1 MRNGQ
6 CKIKTRFYFFYIQS
20 IKKFIVFCRLVR
32 KSLFHKTKLV
42 LFDNIKCYNYY
53 FEPLVWTQILSQY
66 RKILFYCKV
75 KFENNLQLSLR
86 QISQVYLDFFQQ
98 VVRMCNLGITFFAN
112 LQKNLLSPLG
122 AYSVREF
129 RSPGQRIW
137 VETIRHFLL
146 LFFDRVEKVWEVGNN
161 NNLCF
166 NALWLLNIHTRLTF
180 YEYLFNLVSI
190 SLSVLTIYYHV
201 KILISF
207 PYTKNCFR

>member
-112 LQKNLLSPLG
+112 LQKIYCPHWGPIPFANLGL
-122 AYSVREF
+122 
-129 RSPGQRIW
+129 PGRGFELRQ
-137 VETIRHFLL
+137 
-146 LFFDRVEKVWEVGNN
+146 
-161 NNLCF
+161 
-166 NALWLLNIHTRLTF
+166 
-180 YEYLFNLVSI
+180 
-190 SLSVLTIYYHV
+190 
-201 KILISF
+201 
-207 PYTKNCFR
+207 